1 MPGGVA
7 LESIGPRTLYCLLGI
22 GIGVAANILLS
33 PDPVEVVRTEVIV
46 KTRVELKTEW
56 KDREVIKWKTR
67 TVTKPDGTT
76 IVEHSGSESSTSS
89 GSSSQISDTTETSTT
104 TIQTISQTSYR
115 LGVSYH
121 PSLEWQNPRNYLLTA
136 GVRLGSMPLWL
147 EGQVGLEWI
156 GIGVSYEWH

>member
-1 MPGGVA
+1 MNPL

-22 GIGVAANILLS
+22 GIGVAASILLS
-33 PDPVEVVRTEVIV
+33 PDPVEVVRTEIVV

-76 IVEHSGSESSTSS
+76 IVEHSGSDSSTSS
-89 GSSSQISDTTETSTT
+89 GSSSQTSDTTETSTT
-104 TIQTISQTSYR
+104 IITTQNPKYR

-121 PSLEWQNPRNYLLTA
+121 PSLEWQNPKNYLLTA

-156 GIGVSYEWH
+156 GIGLSYEW